1 MHLPPPPYQTLLL
14 TLTLLTLLTPTM
26 STAPLT
32 RDVIIIGG
40 GAAGTYASIRLHQ
53 QHHSVLVIDHK
64 PRLGGQT
71 TTYHDPITNHPTDY
85 GVTYF
90 QNMSIVRSFFTHF
103 NIPLTY
109 AAFNYPIDMFDFN
122 TLTPI
127 PTTTTSASSNASNE
141 AMTRYITQ
149 LKRYPYLKVGYD
161 LPDPV
166 PEDLLRPFGEF
177 MQQYDLTAG
186 IGDLGGSINP
196 LGDWPRNPAVYVMKY
211 ANLDVLE
218 GDRTGFIRPEG
229 RDNSL
234 LYERAERELEG
245 VGGVMLGVRVVGVE
259 RDAEGV
265 VVTVRKGGEDGE
277 VVTTVKGK
285 KLVVAI
291 QPSLTSLAGFDLSDQ
306 EKRVFGQFHH
316 LFFYTALMR
325 IKGLPADVCYMNRA
339 ADDPF
344 LLPRLPGIL
353 QLKPTE
359 ENELKVANYLSMTEL
374 SEEELKQGILHDLQ
388 SVRMRSGV
396 NFPEP
401 EFLAIGDHSPYE
413 LTVSAEA
420 IQNGFYRELNALQ
433 GVRNT
438 YYTGATWESHSTPQ
452 IWEFTEQMLQKH
464 LLKAL

>member
-1 MHLPPPPYQTLLL
+1 MST
-14 TLTLLTLLTPTM
+14 TTTTTPTP
-26 STAPLT
+26 TTQTLT

-53 QHHSVLVIDHK
+53 HHQSVLVIDHK

-71 TTYHDPITNHPTDY
+71 TTYHDPHTQKPIDY

-90 QNMSIVRSFFTHF
+90 QNMSIVRSFFSHF

-109 AAFNYPIDMFDFN
+109 AAFDYPIDMFDFR
-122 TLTPI
+122 TIAPI
-127 PTTTTSASSNASNE
+127 PATSSNASNA
-141 AMTRYITQ
+141 AMDRYITQ
-149 LKRYPYLKVGYD
+149 LKRYPYLKVGYE
-161 LPDPV
+161 LPDPI

-177 MQQYDLTAG
+177 MDRYDLTPG
-186 IGDLGGSINP
+186 VGDLGGSINP
-196 LGDWPRNPAVYVMKY
+196 LGDWPKKPAVYVMKY
-211 ANLDVLE
+211 ANLDVVE
-218 GDRTGFIRPEG
+218 GDRVGFVRPEG

-234 LYERAERELEG
+234 LYERAEEELRG
-245 VGGVMLGVRVVGVE
+245 VGGLMLGVRVVGVQ
-259 RDAEGV
+259 RDGDGV
-265 VVTVRKGGEDGE
+265 VVTVRKGEGEGE
-277 VVTTVKGK
+277 VVVKAK

-291 QPSLTSLAGFDLSDQ
+291 QPSLASLKGFDLSGE
-306 EKRVFGQFHH
+306 EKRLFGQFHH

-325 IKGLPADVCYMNRA
+325 VKGLPADMCYMNRA

-359 ENELKVANYLSMTEL
+359 DKELKVANYLSTTEL
-374 SEEELKQGILHDLQ
+374 SEDELKKGILHDLQ
-388 SVRMRSGV
+388 SVRKRSGV
-396 NFPEP
+396 DFPEP

-420 IQNGFYRELNALQ
+420 IKNGFYRELNALQ
-433 GVRNT
+433 GVRRT

-464 LLKAL
+464 LLKSL